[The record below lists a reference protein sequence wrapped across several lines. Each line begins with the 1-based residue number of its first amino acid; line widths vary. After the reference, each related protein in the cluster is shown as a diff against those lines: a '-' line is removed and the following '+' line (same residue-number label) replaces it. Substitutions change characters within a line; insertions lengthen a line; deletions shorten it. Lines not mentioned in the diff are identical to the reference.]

1 MIYFPGTV
9 FGEEYFRYNTVCF
22 MRVLTWVDQRP
33 AQEDDCSDG
42 VTPNPKSP
50 MDFLLRKYDFRQI
63 QASLGAIYV

>member
-1 MIYFPGTV
+1 
-9 FGEEYFRYNTVCF
+9 
-22 MRVLTWVDQRP
+22 VDQRP
-33 AQEDDCSDG
+33 APEDDCSDG